1 MAYIVV
7 CSVTFI
13 LSILSLF
20 SGFGLGSVL
29 MPAFALF
36 FPLQLAIAATA
47 VVHLA
52 NNIFKVLLV
61 GKDAD
66 WVTVVK
72 FGIPAAISAMVGAAL
87 LTFLDKIPVLMSYSI
102 SSVTYEITVLKLS
115 IGVIIVG
122 FALFEISPFA
132 DKLEFDKKY
141 MPLGGIISGF
151 FGGLSG
157 NQGALRSAF
166 LIKSGLSKEAFI
178 GTGTVAT
185 VIVDI
190 CRILVYG
197 LTIYTT
203 KLNTLSNEIWNLV
216 IAATVVSF
224 IGTFTA
230 SRLVKKIKFRTIQLI
245 VCVMLVAVGLA
256 IASGIF

>member
-20 SGFGLGSVL
+20 SGFGLGTVL
-29 MPAFALF
+29 MPTFALF
-36 FPLQLAIAATA
+36 FPIQLAIAATA

-52 NNIFKVLLV
+52 NNIFKVMLV

-66 WVTVVK
+66 WNTVIK
-72 FGIPAAISAMVGAAL
+72 FGIPAAVSAMIGAAL
-87 LTFLDKIPVLMSYSI
+87 LTFLDNVPVIMTYTLNNSTHE
-102 SSVTYEITVLKLS
+102 VTILKLS
-115 IGVIIVG
+115 IGVVIIF
-122 FALFEISPFA
+122 FAIFEITPFSER
-132 DKLEFDKKY
+132 LEFDKKY
-141 MPLGGIISGF
+141 LPLGGIVSGF

-166 LIKSGLSKEAFI
+166 LIKAGLNKEAFI

-190 CRILVYG
+190 ARILVYG
-197 LTIYTT
+197 LTIYSS
-203 KLNTLSNEIWNLV
+203 KLTTLSDEIWRLV
-216 IAATVVSF
+216 IAATIVTF

-230 SRLVKKIKFRTIQLI
+230 KRLVKKIKFRTIQLT
-245 VCVMLVAVGLA
+245 VCVMLVIVGFGL
-256 IASGIF
+256 ISGLF